1 MEPLTVIGIIVF
13 VVLIVILGKYN
24 GLVRTKKKVEQERA
38 TIDVY
43 LTQRFDLIPNLVE
56 CVKAYTKHENEIF
69 EKITKMRTE
78 YMNTKDLEKGEKL
91 NNECNR
97 LVATIEN
104 YPELK
109 ASEQFLSLQQKLSK
123 IESQLQAARRLYNGA
138 VTTYNTKIS
147 VVPDNIFAKLF
158 NFKEEKLF
166 EIEQPEARNN
176 VKIDL

>member
-1 MEPLTVIGIIVF
+1 MLDF
-13 VVLIVILGKYN
+13 
-24 GLVRTKKKVEQERA
+24 
-38 TIDVY
+38 
-43 LTQRFDLIPNLVE
+43 
-56 CVKAYTKHENEIF
+56 
-69 EKITKMRTE
+69 
-78 YMNTKDLEKGEKL
+78 LEKATEP
-91 NNECNR
+91 NNNINKI
-97 LVATIEN
+97 LVVAEN

-109 ASEQFLSLQQKLSK
+109 ASEQYLNLQKNLSK
-123 IESQLQAARRLYNGA
+123 VESQLQAARRLYNGA

>member
-1 MEPLTVIGIIVF
+1 MNLIMIIGIIV
-13 VVLIVILGKYN
+13 VVLIIVILGKYN
-24 GLVRTKKKVEQERA
+24 ELIKTKKKVEQERA

-69 EKITKMRTE
+69 EKIAIMRTE
-78 YMNTKDLEKGEKL
+78 YMNTKNLEKGEEL

-104 YPELK
+104 YPDLK
-109 ASEQFLSLQQKLSK
+109 ASEQFLALQQKLSK

-138 VTTYNTKIS
+138 VTTYNTKLS
-147 VVPDNIFAKLF
+147 VVPDNVIAKIFG
-158 NFKEEKLF
+158 FKEEKLF
-166 EIEQPEARNN
+166 EIEEPETKNN
-176 VKIDL
+176 IKIDL